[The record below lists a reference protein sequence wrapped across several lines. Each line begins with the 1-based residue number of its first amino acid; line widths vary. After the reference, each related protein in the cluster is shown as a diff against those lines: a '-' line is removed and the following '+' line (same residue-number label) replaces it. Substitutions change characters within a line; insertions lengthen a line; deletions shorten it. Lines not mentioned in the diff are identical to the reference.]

1 MKIDI
6 FFKYLFILFFQVLCE
21 VEYALLQKGVSEH
34 ELAEVPREIVPER
47 VRNLQDESYRNLRD
61 WNIYRD
67 YMNGLEYVVDAFNY
81 LRNNNKRKRRRRRQ
95 IQWLKSD

>member
-1 MKIDI
+1 M
-6 FFKYLFILFFQVLCE
+6 CE
-21 VEYALLQKGVSEH
+21 VETALLQKGVKEH
-34 ELAEVPREIVPER
+34 ELIEVPRNIVPEK

-81 LRNNNKRKRRRRRQ
+81 LRNKNRRRRRRRRQ